1 MLINEW
7 NGSAAETG
15 AFMFQL
21 GKVGKIVGKRTYGAG
36 IGPYFFTPRLI
47 DGGQINCRIARLTTR
62 TEAVGESKIF
72 GVAPDY
78 DVEIMPQDYAA
89 GKDAQLEK
97 AVEVAMA
104 EIAKLK
110 PNQPKLPVFPTHP
123 ALKTTAG
130 NDSFVLP
137 FPGSSFPITD
147 TKVETLKPVTNVKFA
162 DYIGQFETPMGL
174 LTFQQEGEKF
184 VGVSPEGER
193 IELAADAVAKD
204 KFAAQT
210 ASVQLTFERDA
221 GGKVVGLT
229 LVIPSGRELKGKRVK

>member
-1 MLINEW
+1 
-7 NGSAAETG
+7 
-15 AFMFQL
+15 
-21 GKVGKIVGKRTYGAG
+21 
-36 IGPYFFTPRLI
+36 
-47 DGGQINCRIARLTTR
+47 
-62 TEAVGESKIF
+62 
-72 GVAPDY
+72 
-78 DVEIMPQDYAA
+78 MPQDYAA

-184 VGVSPEGER
+184 VGVSPKASASSSRRTQWRR
-193 IELAADAVAKD
+193 INSPRKRQACTHLRARRRRKSRRFDVSYSK
-204 KFAAQT
+204 
-210 ASVQLTFERDA
+210 R
-221 GGKVVGLT
+221 
-229 LVIPSGRELKGKRVK
+229 KRVKR